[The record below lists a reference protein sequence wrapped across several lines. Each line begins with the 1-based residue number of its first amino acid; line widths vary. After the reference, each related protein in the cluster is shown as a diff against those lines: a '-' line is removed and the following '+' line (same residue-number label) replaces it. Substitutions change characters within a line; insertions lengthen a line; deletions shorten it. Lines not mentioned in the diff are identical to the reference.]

1 LCLLQKYDNYQLIRN
16 KNVKKP
22 QTILKVL
29 SALLFFK
36 LSLYF
41 CLTISGISMQKY
53 NISRSNYFY
62 AIGLSY
68 KKADADIRG
77 RFSLDEESKLNLI
90 NQAKE
95 NAIESLVVTS
105 TCNRTEIYGF
115 AQHPFQLIQLLCDNT
130 RGTVEEFQD
139 VAYIYKNKDA
149 ITHMF
154 RVGSGL
160 DSQIL
165 GDFEIISQLKISA
178 KLSRKHGL
186 LNHFTERLVNAVI
199 QASKRIKTETDISS
213 GATSVS
219 FASVQYIFNA
229 VEDITNKNI
238 LLFGT
243 GKIGRNTCENLVKHT
258 KNEHITLINRTKD
271 KAEQVAGKFNLVVK
285 DYASLQEEINKSDI
299 LIVATG
305 AQRPTIDKQIIQSEK
320 PLLILDLSIP
330 KNVNENV
337 EELKHVK
344 LVHLDHLSQI
354 TDQTLESRKQ
364 HIPHAEAIIEEVK
377 AEFNSWLETRK
388 FAPTIKAL
396 KHKLNDFAIAELE
409 TQRKKRSDFNEEQ
422 AELISNNIIQKI
434 TNHFAHH
441 LKDDDVSTDESLE
454 LIKKVFQ
461 LEPSTKNV

>member
-1 LCLLQKYDNYQLIRN
+1 MQQY
-16 KNVKKP
+16 NVSK
-22 QTILKVL
+22 
-29 SALLFFK
+29 S
-36 LSLYF
+36 S
-41 CLTISGISMQKY
+41 
-53 NISRSNYFY
+53 YFY

-77 RFSLDEESKLNLI
+77 HFSLSEDGKLSLL
-90 NQAKE
+90 NQAKDSK
-95 NAIESLVVTS
+95 IESLVVTS

-115 AQHPFQLIQLLCDNT
+115 AQHPFQLIKLLCDNT
-130 RGTVEEFQD
+130 RGTVEEFQE

-149 ITHMF
+149 ISHMF

-186 LNHFTERLVNAVI
+186 LNPFSERLINAVI
-199 QASKRIKTETDISS
+199 QASKRIKTETEISS

-219 FASVQYIFNA
+219 FASVRYIFNA
-229 VEDITNKNI
+229 VEDISNKNI

-258 KNEHITLINRTKD
+258 KNEHITLINRTKT
-271 KAEQVAGKFNLVVK
+271 KAEQIAGKFNLVVK
-285 DYASLQEEINKSDI
+285 DYSNLQEEITDSDI

-305 AQRPTIDKQIIQSEK
+305 AQRPTIDKHIIQNNR

-330 KNVNENV
+330 KNVDENV
-337 EELKHVK
+337 LELEGVK

-354 TDQTLESRKQ
+354 TDQTLEARKE
-364 HIPHAEAIIEEVK
+364 HIPSAEAIIEEVK
-377 AEFNSWLETRK
+377 TEFNNWLETRK

-396 KHKLNDFAIAELE
+396 KHKLNDFAMAELD
-409 TQRKKRSDFNEEQ
+409 TQRKKMSDFNESQ
-422 AELISNNIIQKI
+422 AEIISSNIIQKI

-441 LKDDDVSTDESLE
+441 LKDDDVSTDDSLE